1 MNNLFDILINDILC
15 VFINVESLN
24 SVIGI
29 ADWSLTYMDIFKF
42 LYVLI
47 SSYIVVWLFLILP
60 FRVLQKIMR
69 YKEIKGSRK

>member
-1 MNNLFDILINDILC
+1 MSNLFDILINDILG
-15 VFINVESLN
+15 VFINTEYLN
-24 SVIGI
+24 SVVGI

-42 LYVLI
+42 LYVI
-47 SSYIVVWLFLILP
+47 VSSYIVVWLFLILP

>member
-1 MNNLFDILINDILC
+1 MSNLFDILINDILG
-15 VFINVESLN
+15 VFINVEVLN

-29 ADWSLTYMDIFKF
+29 SDWSLTYMDLFKF
-42 LYVLI
+42 LYVII

-60 FRVLQKIMR
+60 FKVLQKIMR

>member
-1 MNNLFDILINDILC
+1 MSNLFDILINDILG
-15 VFINVESLN
+15 VFINTDYLN
-24 SVIGI
+24 SVVGI

-42 LYVLI
+42 LYVI
-47 SSYIVVWLFLILP
+47 VSSYIVVWLFLILP